1 MLARALG
8 NALCAPIIKL
18 VPEGDIDP
26 PSGHMFYPGT
36 ISVRESTFVA
46 VLEDMG
52 ITEESEGY
60 HDFFWATAMQM
71 VTDPTTVRYDQRVAA
86 GKASI
91 NGVSIAS
98 KDKTIRVGI
107 ALFDYR
113 VEQTVEAIDRAI
125 SSGR

>member
-71 VTDPTTVRYDQRVAA
+71 VTDPTTVRYDQRVAS

-107 ALFDYR
+107 ALFDYW